1 MRATCLP
8 LLLLV
13 CACSAPHAELKSVS
27 DDRARQQ
34 GSQPEGGF
42 VPKPDPESDERP
54 WASAFANHTLEKAGV
69 RGTGDTRALS
79 WRTWGTELDG
89 PAVGA
94 VAVLDFGEGRG
105 HVGFVEGTYE
115 GMIVL
120 LGGDQSNA
128 VNGTAFTPDQIVTY
142 RWPAGQP
149 LPASGS
155 VLPEAR
161 PTTAVGGHAAMPQAN
176 VPAQSSHRDSARTS
190 SNTAEYRSAG
200 GNQTL
205 RIERLADDR
214 IRFQLAVQPC
224 GRNLSG
230 IAYELYPGDAQIDA
244 EEGVGY
250 PAREYFFWGDGTGTV
265 GVSVRLSIGGRPRA
279 RVIEWGYP
287 AECPLADSVMRG

>member
-1 MRATCLP
+1 MRATFLP

-13 CACSAPHAELKSVS
+13 CACSSPHTEFKPVS
-27 DDRARQQ
+27 DDQVRQQ
-34 GSQPEGGF
+34 GSQLEGGF
-42 VPKPDPESDERP
+42 VPKAEPQSDERP
-54 WASAFANHTLEKAGV
+54 WASAFANQSLEKAGV
-69 RGTGDTRALS
+69 RGTGDPRALS
-79 WRTWGTELDG
+79 WLTWGTALDG

-94 VAVLDFGEGRG
+94 VAVLDFGAGRG

-128 VNGTAFTPDQIVTY
+128 VNGTAFAPDQITTY

-149 LPASGS
+149 LPAPGS
-155 VLPEAR
+155 DLPEVR
-161 PTTAVGGHAAMPQAN
+161 PTSAVDRHAAMPQASA
-176 VPAQSSHRDSARTS
+176 PAQSSHRDSARTS

-200 GNQTL
+200 GGQTL

-214 IRFQLAVQPC
+214 IRFQLAVQSC
-224 GRNLSG
+224 GRSLSG
-230 IAYELYPGDAQIDA
+230 VAYELYPGDAQIDA

-250 PAREYFFWGDGTGTV
+250 PAREYFYWGDSTGKQ
-265 GVSVRLSIGGRPRA
+265 GVSVRLSIGGLPRA

-287 AECPLADSVMRG
+287 TQCPLANSVMRR